1 MAKISL
7 KIEAKYDV
15 AKLCASL
22 GVRYW
27 EDGVVNGIQDDD
39 GELIPLRNGDNWD
52 IVIDVD
58 TGIIEGWP
66 EGTTASLHYKVA
78 DEGIYSLVS
87 RSGEVITTKDGY
99 VPEMLS
105 PAGEGFGD
113 YVIMNIGADGKIE
126 GWRFDA
132 SYFESDD

>member
-15 AKLCASL
+15 AKLRANC

-27 EDGVVNGIQDDD
+27 EDGLVNGIEDERGD
-39 GELIPLRNGDNWD
+39 LIPLRNGDRWN

-99 VPEMLS
+99 VPGMLS

-126 GWRFDA
+126 GWCFDA
-132 SYFESDD
+132 SCFEGDG